1 MRIIWNTLIFVT
13 LFDKWHE
20 MNYIKIDR
28 KNIALI
34 HNFMIRIEIYP
45 IQDYYKPSENRKAHS
60 LLHVRFPVEYKWIN
74 ERQGQ
79 FLFKYL

>member
-1 MRIIWNTLIFVT
+1 
-13 LFDKWHE
+13 
-20 MNYIKIDR
+20 
-28 KNIALI
+28 
-34 HNFMIRIEIYP
+34 MITMEIYP
-45 IQDYYKPSENRKAHS
+45 IQHYYKPSENRKAHS